1 MTLKNKIAAITA
13 ASMVAFVGIGF
24 AAWTFNQGEAQSQQE
39 SAYATSAIN
48 GKDVEIS
55 GNKVVYLVLDQ
66 EKPYWS
72 LAVDTGSK
80 PVELSNGKITV
91 TPKYDL
97 EDQNDGAVW
106 EWTLT
111 SAITVDSAISNYVN
125 VTGFDTSNHTGQIEA
140 SDGEDAIEGVDFDLP
155 ALAYTANKPANYT
168 QYQAMLSAIESA
180 HITFTFNCTFA
191 EVAA

>member
-24 AAWTFNQGEAQSQQE
+24 AAWTFNNSVAQTAQE

-48 GKDVEIS
+48 AKNVTVS

-72 LAVDTGSK
+72 EAVDTGSK
-80 PVELSNGKITV
+80 PVELANGKITV
-91 TPKYDL
+91 TPDYDL
-97 EDQNDGAVW
+97 QNQNDGAS
-106 EWTLT
+106 WTYT
-111 SAITVDSAISNYVN
+111 ISGQMTVDAAISNYVSA
-125 VTGFDTSNHTGQIEA
+125 TGFGSSDTLTGTITA
-140 SDGEDAIEGVDFDLP
+140 AGGETIAAVDFDLP
-155 ALAYTANKPANYT
+155 ALAYTANKPTNYT
-168 QYQAMLSAIESA
+168 DYQTMLSAVSSA

-191 EVAA
+191 EVVA